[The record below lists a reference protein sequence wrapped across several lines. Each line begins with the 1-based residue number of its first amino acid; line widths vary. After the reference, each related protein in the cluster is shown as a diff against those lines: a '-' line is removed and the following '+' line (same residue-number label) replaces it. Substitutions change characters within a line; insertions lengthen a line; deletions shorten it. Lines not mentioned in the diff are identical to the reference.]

1 MMNDQNTKL
10 LINEKIASY
19 RILDVLG
26 EGASSTVYLAV
37 HDGFGIKV
45 ALKVLKETRFEG
57 EDALKKN
64 LKQAVT
70 EMESINK
77 LSHPNIVKN
86 LDVGLSNEGQ
96 VFSALELVNGSTLRE
111 YLQSGKELP
120 IADIFGIM
128 SQVLDALKALHQVGI
143 IHCDLKPEN
152 IMLEETAEG
161 KKVRI
166 LDFGMSSI
174 LQHFQIE
181 RTSLLL
187 GEVFSGTPAYAAPEQ
202 LRGEIVSEKA
212 DIYSWGLI
220 FLEMLMGKLPFKTD
234 EVGMIVQEQL
244 SDKPV
249 YMPYEL
255 ENSKL
260 GALLKW
266 VINKDKDLRAGSAI
280 LVMNRFKNIEPVPL
294 KLSRPAL
301 EQKVVLDTST
311 QETLHQ
317 KDVSVQR
324 FFVSIVS
331 LKFKISSRE
340 NQKQFYESL
349 LNLCSLKVRQ
359 FGGYLASVV
368 GQNVVVFFGY
378 PSIEETDAKQAAS
391 FLLSLKEELNNEFQ
405 EGDVPQIFA
414 SIHSGFHTINS
425 KELERGFLPGTALM
439 DADTLRESAEAGQ
452 IIVSEET
459 QKLLRNSMSFIP
471 KPLENY
477 EKSFELVG
485 ETESIQTQGHEKT
498 LFQGRAKEIHH
509 VDELLSQSA
518 SGGPLILINGEA
530 GIGKSRFLR
539 QYKKKWSE
547 QDSENIW
554 WEVRCTR
561 EEMHTP
567 LKPILSWVAQ
577 YIGISASTEE
587 DKTKSHQ
594 LLNFIE
600 QMGGDVETVFPI
612 FCHWLGITQS
622 EFPPPS
628 ISPQLQKMMLFQNIQ
643 QWMNKAVEQNKTVLA
658 VEDYH
663 WADSS
668 TIEFIESFALAGI
681 DKNLGI
687 LLTSRNEKAEENKP
701 YQSVHLKPL
710 NELDVQAMLWGLFA
724 GSNIHSDVIHKLM
737 ELSNGLPLYTEEL
750 AGLVLDRMQEKHTQE
765 ELFDLKSFE
774 ELEIPYTLTSLIE
787 SRLSHVQQTM
797 ETINIAS
804 VLGPEFDYELLRSVS
819 KVGEEELKSNLD
831 QLISNG
837 ILSKFWQVDNP
848 QYRFNHALMRES
860 IYKLLENV
868 KRKELHSKVAEEL
881 ETTYSSRVES
891 QPDMLAH
898 HFEQA
903 ENFHK
908 AIEYG
913 LKASSLSLSKSLY
926 ENTIYYGEKA
936 LEWCKKLP
944 DDKERAVFELNI
956 SQVMISALISTYGY
970 AHEKLREF
978 AYKVEAISKKLD
990 DNLEYKFQALW
1001 GLLVFYKTN
1010 AEYDV
1015 ALDLFEKTTAI
1026 ASELEDK
1033 GKQCAI
1039 GTLEGNACYF
1049 RGEFEKAQKTSDMC
1063 LEYYDHEL
1071 YKDHNR
1077 IYGHD
1082 SKIGTLATLVAL
1094 NTSLGKIDKAL
1105 ETFESGIEW
1114 ADELNDPMSH
1124 AMMMCYEQVL
1134 WFMLGDKE
1142 KSDEITMKAINY
1154 QTQTG
1159 LYMWNIFTNC
1169 FRGWAIDDDKLLRE
1183 NLFMLNSVYGTAL
1196 SFWNIM
1202 LAQLLYDRSEYQ
1214 EAYEIVDKYIAQG
1227 LECGELHYLPEL
1239 YRIKALCCKHM
1250 DRDGVEENFKSS
1262 IELANKIGSVLFE
1275 LRSLIQFY
1283 EIVTDEN
1290 DKSELKERIQS
1301 VMGQIDTE
1309 TTVIWGDKVA
1319 AMNIIN
1325 N

>member
-10 LINEKIASY
+10 LANEKIASY

-37 HDGFGIKV
+37 HDGFGVKV
-45 ALKVLKETRFEG
+45 ALKVLKEARFEG
-57 EDALKKN
+57 DDALKKN
-64 LKQAVT
+64 LKQAVN

-77 LSHPNIVKN
+77 LSHPNIVRS
-86 LDVGLSNEGQ
+86 LDVGMSDEGQ
-96 VFSALELVNGSTLRE
+96 VFSALELVTGETLRE

-120 IADIFGIM
+120 VVDIFSIM

-143 IHCDLKPEN
+143 VHCDLKPEN
-152 IMLEETAEG
+152 IMLEETTDG

-174 LQHFQIE
+174 LQHFQVE
-181 RTSLLL
+181 RTSLLI
-187 GEVFSGTPAYAAPEQ
+187 GDVFSGTPAYASPEQ

-220 FLEMLMGKLPFKTD
+220 FLELLFGKLPFKTD
-234 EVGMIVQEQL
+234 DVGMIVQEQL

-266 VINKDKDLRAGSAI
+266 VVNKDKDLRAGSATM
-280 LVMNRFKNIEPVPL
+280 VMNRLKSVDPVPL
-294 KLSRPAL
+294 KLSQTAL
-301 EQKVVLDTST
+301 EQKVVLDVST
-311 QETLHQ
+311 HETLHHE
-317 KDVSVQR
+317 DVSVQR
-324 FFVSIVS
+324 YFLSIVS
-331 LKFKISSRE
+331 LKFKNFGQE
-340 NQKQFYESL
+340 NHKQSYESL
-349 LNLCSLKVRQ
+349 LSLCSLKVRQ

-368 GQNVVVFFGY
+368 GQNIIVFFGY

-391 FLLSLKEELNNEFQ
+391 FLLSLKDEVNNKFQ
-405 EGDVPQIFA
+405 EGNIPQLFA
-414 SIHSGFHTINS
+414 SIHSGFHKINY
-425 KELERGFLPGTALM
+425 KELERGFLPGTALIEVE
-439 DADTLRESAEAGQ
+439 TLRESAEAGQ
-452 IIVSEET
+452 VIVSEET

-471 KPLENY
+471 KQLGLSN
-477 EKSFELVG
+477 KSFELVG
-485 ETESIQTQGHEKT
+485 ETESIQTRKHEKT
-498 LFQGRAKEIHH
+498 LFQGRAQEISQI
-509 VDELLSQSA
+509 DKFLSQSEN
-518 SGGPLILINGEA
+518 GGSLILINGEA

-539 QYKKKWSE
+539 QYKKRWSE

-554 WEVRCTR
+554 WEVRCTK

-567 LKPILSWVAQ
+567 LKPILSWLSQ
-577 YIGISASTEE
+577 HIGISASTEE
-587 DKTKSHQ
+587 DKTKRLQ

-612 FCHWLGITQS
+612 FCHWLGITQT
-622 EFPPPS
+622 EFLPPS
-628 ISPQLQKMMLFQNIQ
+628 ISPQLQKMILFQSIQ
-643 QWMNKAVEQNKTVLA
+643 QWMNKAVECNKTILA
-658 VEDYH
+658 LEDYH
-663 WADSS
+663 WADNS
-668 TIEFIESFALAGI
+668 TIEFVEAFAATGVH
-681 DKNLGI
+681 KNLGI
-687 LLTSRNEKAEENKP
+687 MLTSRNEKSEENKI
-701 YQSVHLKPL
+701 YKSIQLNPL
-710 NELDVQAMLWGLFA
+710 NEMDVQAMLWGLFA

-750 AGLVLDRMQEKHTQE
+750 AGLVLDRMQEKHAQE

-774 ELEIPYTLTSLIE
+774 ALDIPYTLTSLIE

-804 VLGPEFDYELLRSVS
+804 VLGPEFDYDLLKSVS

-837 ILSKFWQVDNP
+837 ILSRFWQVDNP

-881 ETTYSSRVES
+881 EAKYSGRVEL
-891 QPDMLAH
+891 QPDMLAY

-903 ENFHK
+903 GNFYK

-936 LEWCKKLP
+936 LEWCDNLP
-944 DDKERAVFELNI
+944 DDKERAVLELNI

-970 AHEKLREF
+970 AHEKLRQF

-1015 ALDLFEKTTAI
+1015 ALDLFEKTNEI
-1026 ASELEDK
+1026 ANELDDK
-1033 GKQCAI
+1033 GKKCAI
-1039 GTLEGNACYF
+1039 GTMEGNACYF
-1049 RGEFEKAQKTSDMC
+1049 RGEFEKAQKMSEMSLD
-1063 LEYYDHEL
+1063 YYDHDL
-1071 YKDHNR
+1071 YRDHNR

-1082 SKIGTLATLVAL
+1082 SKIGTLATLIAL

-1105 ETFESGIEW
+1105 ECFESGTEW
-1114 ADELNDPMSH
+1114 ANDLKDPMAH
-1124 AMMMCYEQVL
+1124 AMIMCYEQVL

-1142 KSDEITMKAINY
+1142 KSDEITQKAINY

-1183 NLFMLNSVYGTAL
+1183 NLFMLNSVYGTAQ

-1202 LAQLLYDRSEYQ
+1202 LAQLLYDRSEYE
-1214 EAYEIVDKYIAQG
+1214 EAYDIVDKYLTQG

-1250 DRDGVEENFKSS
+1250 DRDGVEDYFEAS
-1262 IELANKIGSVLFE
+1262 IKLANEIGSVLFE
-1275 LRSLIQFY
+1275 LRSLIQYY
-1283 EIVTDEN
+1283 EILKD
-1290 DKSELKERIQS
+1290 DKKKSDLKEKIKS
-1301 VMGQIDTE
+1301 VVEHINTE
-1309 TTVIWGDKVA
+1309 TSVIWGDKVTA
-1319 AMNIIN
+1319 LNIIN
-1325 N
+1325 